1 MYGWITSMFGSS
13 KQTGKNDKYGL
24 QMSLTLSTHPLL
36 EKYRED
42 IRALNQKEP
51 YNKKFFPRYLMYKC
65 DIPKGR
71 QDFPTIIVKGNQSC
85 NKIYLNLPI
94 RISEYLKEGRYKL
107 IEALLDESYY
117 GRSIYIKDPKYK
129 EIDPFLFKPFQFDP
143 DVTVATI
150 GNRTLYWNVPMIFI
164 GFDDV
169 NEDGIYDSFVDIL
182 MSNPIGKDISSVEF
196 LEYMSQPIVFWV
208 KSEIDQKQNEKDGE
222 HYDKLEYKMMSNVI
236 SSELF
241 KLMRDSYL
249 ESVGRRLLNT
259 DGNGRENY
267 LEPKRLGS
275 IR

>member
-1 MYGWITSMFGSS
+1 MYGWITSMFSSS
-13 KQTGKNDKYGL
+13 KQTGDGNKYGL

-51 YNKKFFPRYLMYKC
+51 YCKDFYSLYLMHKC

-85 NKIYLNLPI
+85 NKICLKLPINIMEYLNAGSDRLQ
-94 RISEYLKEGRYKL
+94 
-107 IEALLDESYY
+107 EALLDESYY

-143 DVTVATI
+143 DVSVTAVS
-150 GNRTLYWNVPMIFI
+150 NRTLYWNVPMIFI

-169 NEDGIYDSFVDIL
+169 NMDGIYNSFVDIL
-182 MSNPIGKDISSVEF
+182 KSNPIGKDISSVEF

-208 KSEIDQKQNEKDGE
+208 KSEADQKQNEKDGE

-259 DGNGRENY
+259 DDNGRENY
-267 LEPKRLGS
+267 LEPKQLGS
-275 IR
+275 TR